1 MTQEITRQE
10 MMMPQVMETVM
21 MAGDLGKLTPKQ
33 RLDYYGHVCASM
45 QLNPLTKPFDYISLN
60 GKLTLYATKNCTD
73 QLRSRDSVSIK
84 ISNRQVLNGI
94 YLVTVAAST
103 PDGRVDE
110 STGAVNVEGLKGEF
124 LANAYMKAETKAK
137 RRATLSICGMGLLDE
152 LEVDDTPSSRRVHVD
167 QESGKISEGTGTVAP
182 EMRPQPKEEPR
193 RTPPPQTIGQGAPV
207 QQPTAQE
214 QPGVDPDVQALWAR
228 MTSKESS
235 LKVFA
240 ELKDACKKVLGE
252 GGESSYYQV
261 LGRFGVQHANEFKS
275 TKPARECAAF
285 IFSRLKDIQAEQTSA
300 EIKQGDGAPP
310 AEEGW
315 EEAK

>member
-1 MTQEITRQE
+1 MTQEITTHQQAVV
-10 MMMPQVMETVM
+10 PQIMESVM
-21 MAGDLGKLTPKQ
+21 MAGDLSKLTPKQ
-33 RLDYYGHVCASM
+33 RVDYYGHVCQSM

-152 LEVDDTPSSRRVHVD
+152 LEVEDTPSSRRVHVD
-167 QESGKISEGTGTVAP
+167 QETGKISEGTGTVAP

-193 RTPPPQTIGQGAPV
+193 
-207 QQPTAQE
+207 
-214 QPGVDPDVQALWAR
+214 
-228 MTSKESS
+228 
-235 LKVFA
+235 
-240 ELKDACKKVLGE
+240 
-252 GGESSYYQV
+252 
-261 LGRFGVQHANEFKS
+261 
-275 TKPARECAAF
+275 KPAR
-285 IFSRLKDIQAEQTSA
+285 RQ
-300 EIKQGDGAPP
+300 PP
-310 AEEGW
+310 ARDRQCNSLPRKHNQGLILTCRRCGRG
-315 EEAK
+315 